1 MNQLQQKLEENKML
15 GKKSFIGYLTAGDP
29 DLNQLPDLLKAMEDG
44 GCDVIEIGVPYS
56 DPLADGPV
64 IQAAGQRS
72 IENGTTIYKI
82 FESLEGC
89 RKDIKVPL
97 VFLVYY
103 NTLVIYGVEGF
114 IQRCEAVGIDGL
126 IIPDLPYEE
135 QGEILEFLNQEK
147 TALIPFATPTSKER
161 MAFTLQR
168 GSGFVYTVSSMGV
181 TGRASDFHSEL
192 NAYMEEVRE
201 ASGLP
206 VAIGFGVSTPDDV
219 KRLQPLADAVI
230 VGSAIVTKIH
240 ETGGD
245 PEQVKAFVRSLSQ
258 V

>member
-1 MNQLQQKLEENKML
+1 MNRLQQQLEENKAA

-29 DLNQLPDLLKAMEDG
+29 DLGQLPELLKALEDG

-72 IENGTTIYKI
+72 IEKGTSIYTI
-82 FESLEGC
+82 FDCLETC
-89 RKDIKVPL
+89 RASIDVPL

-103 NTLVIYGVEGF
+103 NTLVIHGVEAF
-114 IQRCEAVGIDGL
+114 VKRCEAVGIDGL

-135 QGEILEFLNQEK
+135 QKEILDVLNQDK

-161 MAFTLQR
+161 MTFTLQQ

-181 TGRASDFHSEL
+181 TGRASDFHEEIE
-192 NAYMEEVRE
+192 AYMEEVR
-201 ASGLP
+201 AYSPLP
-206 VAIGFGVSTPDDV
+206 VAIGFGISTPEDV
-219 KRLQPLADAVI
+219 RRMRPLADAVI

-240 ETGGD
+240 ESGGD
-245 PEQVKAFVRSLSQ
+245 AEQLRAYVQTLVEA
-258 V
+258 